1 MKYEVYYLTI
11 QTSNGGKIMIKTMVI
26 VISIL
31 FLGVCLSL
39 SWTLYDSYKKLKSI
53 EVDLR
58 CIETRQRNI
67 TYNQEVMEMKI
78 DYISS
83 LLEDIEETF
92 EETLTNE
99 NKEKEKR

>member
-1 MKYEVYYLTI
+1 
-11 QTSNGGKIMIKTMVI
+11 MIKILII

-31 FLGVCLSL
+31 LLGVCLSL
-39 SWTLYDSYKKLKSI
+39 SWILYDSYKKLKSI
-53 EVDLR
+53 EVDLM
-58 CIETRQRNI
+58 CIETRQRNT

-83 LLEDIEETF
+83 LLEKIEETF

>member
-1 MKYEVYYLTI
+1 MTETLI
-11 QTSNGGKIMIKTMVI
+11 I

-31 FLGVCLSL
+31 FLGVCLS
-39 SWTLYDSYKKLKSI
+39 SSRILYDSYKKLKSI
-53 EVDLR
+53 EVDLMG
-58 CIETRQRNI
+58 IETRQRNT

-83 LLEDIEETF
+83 LLEEIEETF

>member
-1 MKYEVYYLTI
+1 MT
-11 QTSNGGKIMIKTMVI
+11 KILII

-31 FLGVCLSL
+31 LLGVCLSS
-39 SWTLYDSYKKLKSI
+39 SWILYDSYKKLKAI
-53 EVDLR
+53 EIDLM
-58 CIETRQRNI
+58 CIETRQKVMAI
-67 TYNQEVMEMKI
+67 NQEKIEMQI

-99 NKEKEKR
+99 NKEKE

>member
-1 MKYEVYYLTI
+1 MTEIL
-11 QTSNGGKIMIKTMVI
+11 VI

-31 FLGVCLSL
+31 LLGVCLS
-39 SWTLYDSYKKLKSI
+39 STWTLYDIYKKLKSI
-53 EVDLR
+53 EVDLIR
-58 CIETRQRNI
+58 DI

-83 LLEDIEETF
+83 LLEEIEETF